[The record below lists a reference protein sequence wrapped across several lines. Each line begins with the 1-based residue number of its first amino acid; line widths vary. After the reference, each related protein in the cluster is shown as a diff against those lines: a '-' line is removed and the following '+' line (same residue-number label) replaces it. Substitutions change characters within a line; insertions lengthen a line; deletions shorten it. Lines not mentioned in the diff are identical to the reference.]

1 MIQIIPDL
9 YVYSVGYAY
18 VTVFLCSMSICLCH
32 VRGHW
37 KTVGQRH
44 FQSVCDSYFLYS
56 NE

>member
-9 YVYSVGYAY
+9 YVYPVGYAY

-32 VRGHW
+32 VGGHW
-37 KTVGQRH
+37 KTVGQRY
-44 FQSVCDSYFLYS
+44 FQSVCDSYFPYS